1 MGKGMFIQCHGC
13 GYTEH
18 VSLEGNFDARE
29 KELQRM
35 LDEGWRWAVNWQG
48 FLCPKCFRGD
58 PWAMRCTGPTPG
70 SRSSATFSSP
80 TWSCGNART
89 SSSRRCGRWGEE
101 GRG

>member
-1 MGKGMFIQCHGC
+1 MMGKGMFIQCHGC

-58 PWAMRCTGPTPG
+58 PCGDALYRAYAGKPKLGDLFVTYLELRERADEQIEML
-70 SRSSATFSSP
+70 RSL
-80 TWSCGNART
+80 G
-89 SSSRRCGRWGEE
+89 
-101 GRG
+101 